1 MHHANRALRSFNMYL
16 NVKYRPLRSRIFVN
30 PLAFLSRGEE
40 GEVQPPSLRTPS
52 PDRRRKRGTSV
63 PIPPI
68 PPSSNP
74 RGELIFSSRVDRNF
88 RESYERYRAAF
99 ERKREEHQ
107 LTEAA
112 KTWRGW
118 RAWPWNWFQR
128 RLLPSPQTRG
138 HSPSNSIASTESAAS
153 TPGSSRR
160 SSPVP
165 RSRAGGRGG
174 SPSAIPSRL
183 STPENRTRVESFSFL
198 LSGEQNFA

>member
-1 MHHANRALRSFNMYL
+1 MRSFNMYL

-30 PLAFLSRGEE
+30 PFAFLSRGEE
-40 GEVQPPSLRTPS
+40 GKVQPPSLRTPS

-107 LTEAA
+107 LSEAA

-118 RAWPWNWFQR
+118 RIWPWNWFHR
-128 RLLPSPQTRG
+128 RLLPSPHIRG
-138 HSPSNSIASTESAAS
+138 HSPANSIASLRGRASDTESAAS

-160 SSPVP
+160 SSPIP
-165 RSRAGGRGG
+165 RSRGGGRGG